1 MQTLAP
7 WQGLTESAHHDQSR
21 LQSTQKKS
29 VVPLRAHRWSDAA
42 QLGLG
47 MERLHHH
54 GRHGRPIRFK
64 TATQSRQNE
73 QTGKLSQH
81 PTEPFI
87 ARAQRQ
93 PVADEIIAVQPRPGR

>member
-21 LQSTQKKS
+21 LQSAQQTS
-29 VVPLRAHRWSDAA
+29 VVPLRARRWSDAA

-47 MERLHHH
+47 MERLLDH
-54 GRHGRPIRFK
+54 GRHGGPVRFK
-64 TATQSRQNE
+64 AAAQSRKDE